1 MSDQGDQSSGRSGS
15 GGLPVV
21 FIGVVALVLLTAFA
35 VLAVWMMASADVEE
49 TTWARRVY
57 VFGAVEAIVFAAV
70 GWLFG
75 REVHRGQAEAAQ
87 KDAQEAKADAAEA
100 RDTASAKSEEAAVA
114 RTKGQA
120 LASAVRGS
128 TPPLSRSTTEAPA
141 PGGEPATPGLRSLTD
156 ELFPSS

>member
-120 LASAVRGS
+120 LAAAVRSS
-128 TPPLSRSTTEAPA
+128 TAPASRSTTEG
-141 PGGEPATPGLRSLTD
+141 PGGAEPATPGLRSLTD